1 MKRNTVKIAYVT
13 PTDTPTYSL
22 AELAELGD
30 VTIRTIRYYIGQGL
44 LPSPIAEGPNTRY
57 TAGHVDRLLL
67 IRELQRE
74 HLPLAE
80 IRSRLERLDDAQV
93 RDLIEVGHSITE
105 PRGTAF
111 DYIQS
116 GPGGYGSEG
125 VLAAAGAAA
134 MDRVRAGEALA
145 HLAIPGLAAPPVPRQ
160 PASEIRQSTGPRAR
174 PGSQAPPANR
184 RPPPTQ

>member
-93 RDLIEVGHSITE
+93 RDLLEVGHSD
-105 PRGTAF
+105 PRAARHRVRLHPVR
-111 DYIQS
+111 
-116 GPGGYGSEG
+116 PGGHEPEG
-125 VLAAAGAAA
+125 VRAPAGATA
-134 MDRVRAGEALA
+134 MERVRAGR
-145 HLAIPGLAAPPVPRQ
+145 PSPAAPPRARRAACPT
-160 PASEIRQSTGPRAR
+160 PASFGNPPNHRTPGPSRIS
-174 PGSQAPPANR
+174 GPPANR
-184 RPPPTQ
+184 RSPPMP